1 MDIGSI
7 LSIFGSRDNG
17 SSYGIKD
24 LLREQQTGIGRG
36 AQPAQLGYMNAVDAR
51 TRDVA
56 ARLDAD
62 NNGTLSL
69 AESGLSEMTFE
80 RIDRDSDQ
88 SLTTDELNKE
98 FARLDANRD
107 LQLSW
112 REVRNGYPR
121 IDIWV

>member
-1 MDIGSI
+1 MDISSI

-17 SSYGIKD
+17 SSYGIKE
-24 LLREQQTGIGRG
+24 LLREQQTGTGRG
-36 AQPAQLGYMNAVDAR
+36 AQPTQLGYMNALDAR

-56 ARLDAD
+56 ARFD
-62 NNGTLSL
+62 NDKNGTLSL
-69 AESGLSEMTFE
+69 TESDLSAMTFE

-88 SLTTDELNKE
+88 SLTIGELNQE

-112 REVRNGYPR
+112 REVRSGYPR

>member
-1 MDIGSI
+1 MDISSI
-7 LSIFGSRDNG
+7 LSIFGSRDHG

-24 LLREQQTGIGRG
+24 LLREPQTGTGRG
-36 AQPAQLGYMNAVDAR
+36 AQPTQLGYMNAVDAR

-56 ARLDAD
+56 ARRDD
-62 NNGTLSL
+62 DRNGTLSL
-69 AESGLSEMTFE
+69 AESGLPQSTFD

-88 SLTTDELNKE
+88 SLTTSELNKE

-112 REVRNGYPR
+112 REVRSGYPR

>member
-1 MDIGSI
+1 MDIGSS
-7 LSIFGSRDNG
+7 LSVFGSRDYG

-24 LLREQQTGIGRG
+24 LLREQQTETGRM

-51 TRDVA
+51 TRDLA
-56 ARLDAD
+56 ARRDSD
-62 NNGTLSL
+62 KDGTLSL
-69 AESGLSEMTFE
+69 AESRLPKAAFE

-88 SLTTDELNKE
+88 LLTTNELNKE
-98 FARLDANRD
+98 FARLDTNRD

-112 REVRNGYPR
+112 REVRKGYPK